1 MNWMLDLAGTDD
13 SAYTFATQYG
23 QATKADVARTVVA
36 ESGGQQDKRGLQ
48 LKEKE
53 DVFFLL
59 AGNFALVKAVQI
71 LV

>member
-1 MNWMLDLAGTDD
+1 MGKQRKQMLHGR
-13 SAYTFATQYG
+13 
-23 QATKADVARTVVA
+23 KVVA

-48 LKEKE
+48 LKEKD